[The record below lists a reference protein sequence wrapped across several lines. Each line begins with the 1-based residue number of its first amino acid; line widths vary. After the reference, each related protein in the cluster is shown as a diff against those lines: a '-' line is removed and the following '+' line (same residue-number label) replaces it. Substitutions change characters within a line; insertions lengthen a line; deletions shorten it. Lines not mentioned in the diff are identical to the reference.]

1 MKQRGQRPALR
12 WGAWV
17 AFLLG
22 TALVGRAE
30 NVRDLIAQGN
40 QHYAAGRYAEALKC
54 YEEAQARQ
62 INPPPELLHDLAATH
77 FKLGQLDEARD
88 LWVRVKEAGDAEFEA
103 RTRYNLGNC
112 DYAEALAAM
121 PQNPQRTLELLATA
135 ADQYRTSLQLDPLL
149 TDARANLELTQRLK
163 RQIEEQL
170 KDQPQSQPSQ
180 SQKQKNKQKQQST
193 QPAQSQPSE
202 QSEQDQQDQQDQS
215 ATSQPAQT
223 QPSQQP
229 KPQEGQEGEQQQQDQ
244 SQPQQGEENQQQPAA
259 TQPQTM
265 PAETQPGRNEQ
276 PAQESTVIHLT
287 REQAERLLQMIR
299 DAEKAR
305 REKLTQQR
313 TATQKK
319 VERDW

>member
-1 MKQRGQRPALR
+1 MRRSAQSPILR
-12 WGAWV
+12 SGAWA

-22 TALVGRAE
+22 AALVAHAE
-30 NVRDLIAQGN
+30 NARDFIQQGN

-62 INPPPELLHDLAATH
+62 ANPPPELLHDLAAAH

-88 LWVRVKEAGDAEFEA
+88 LWVRVKEAGDAGFEA

-121 PQNPQRTLELLATA
+121 QQSPQQALELLGTA
-135 ADQYRTSLQLDPLL
+135 ADQYRTSLQLDPLM

-163 RQIEEQL
+163 RQIEEQTQS
-170 KDQPQSQPSQ
+170 QPQSQPSQ
-180 SQKQKNKQKQQST
+180 GQKRKDKQKQQST

-202 QSEQDQQDQQDQS
+202 QSEQDQQDQS

-229 KPQEGQEGEQQQQDQ
+229 KPQEGQEGEQQPQDQ
-244 SQPQQGEENQQQPAA
+244 NQPQPGEEDQQQPAA
-259 TQPQTM
+259 EQPQTM
-265 PAETQPGRNEQ
+265 PAETQPTENDQSAE
-276 PAQESTVIHLT
+276 ESAALHLT
-287 REQAERLLQMIR
+287 RAQAERLLQMIR

-305 REKLTQQR
+305 REKLLQQR

>member
-1 MKQRGQRPALR
+1 MKQRAQRLALR

-22 TALVGRAE
+22 TALVAQAE
-30 NVRDLIAQGN
+30 NARDLVAQGN

-54 YEEAQARQ
+54 YEQAESGQ
-62 INPPPELLHDLAATH
+62 ASPPPELLHDLAAAH

-88 LWVRVKEAGDAEFEA
+88 LWVRIKEAGDAGFEA

-121 PQNPQRTLELLATA
+121 PQNPQQTLELLGTA
-135 ADQYRTSLQLDPLL
+135 ADQYRTALQLDPAL

-180 SQKQKNKQKQQST
+180 SQKQKDKQKQQST
-193 QPAQSQPSE
+193 QSAQSQPSE
-202 QSEQDQQDQQDQS
+202 QSEQDQS

-229 KPQEGQEGEQQQQDQ
+229 KPQEDQQGEQQQQDQ
-244 SQPQQGEENQQQPAA
+244 SQPQQGEENQQQSAPA
-259 TQPQTM
+259 QPQTM
-265 PAETQPGRNEQ
+265 PAETQPAQSEQ
-276 PAQESTVIHLT
+276 PAQESAVIHLT

-305 REKLTQQR
+305 REKLAQQR